1 MLTCAG
7 VYTRQ
12 PGGVDVG
19 EISVTFITIAGGW
32 KGVGKVVPRVGSSA
46 CCSRISLFLMAT
58 MVPNPL
64 TSIGN
69 ASLIHSWVHHL
80 VWLPERLVGL
90 TPFRVKSLEK
100 VLQYMLWYSL
110 GS

>member
-1 MLTCAG
+1 
-7 VYTRQ
+7 
-12 PGGVDVG
+12 
-19 EISVTFITIAGGW
+19 
-32 KGVGKVVPRVGSSA
+32 
-46 CCSRISLFLMAT
+46 

-69 ASLIHSWVHHL
+69 ASLIHSWVYHL